1 VTHFYHDDEPL
12 IFDENYGRKESY
24 YGVRE
29 ALQTLI
35 PGGTVGGEGVL
46 IAADV
51 DIHGNEW
58 GHLWMQPEPASYAEE
73 TAGDAR
79 PDWERLNS
87 DAGDSTDDDIGNV
100 GTDDEDLP
108 PIF

>member
-29 ALQTLI
+29 ALQSLT

-46 IAADV
+46 LTSDV
-51 DIHGNEW
+51 DIHGNQW
-58 GHLWMQPEPASYAEE
+58 GHLWMQPEPASWDEE
-73 TAGDAR
+73 KAGDAR
-79 PDWERLNS
+79 PDWEQIP
-87 DAGDSTDDDIGNV
+87 DGGDTTDDDAGV
-100 GTDDEDLP
+100 VDTDDEDFRA
-108 PIF
+108 IS